1 MMCWLACQQYN
12 MAWLVGLE
20 RAQGMTARLSSHYEY
35 VLELSLVRDSEGHG
49 CCRPPWTRCKP
60 QPHYPCR

>member
-1 MMCWLACQQYN
+1 MCWLGNN

-35 VLELSLVRDSEGHG
+35 VLELSLVLLSSGQNLIWE
-49 CCRPPWTRCKP
+49 
-60 QPHYPCR
+60 